1 MDKRLE
7 MTDAQW
13 RLFHRFNDLCKE
25 MKKEKMLFV
34 HNNGELRVFNGENV
48 DDYVFPEEVSTED
61 GETEVGFEDVPL
73 THLDIFYFGGG
84 FDATFGVCF
93 E

>member
-13 RLFHRFNDLCKE
+13 RLFHRFNELCKE
-25 MKKEKMLFV
+25 MEKEKMLFV

-61 GETEVGFEDVPL
+61 GEIEVNYEQVPL
-73 THLDIFYFGGG
+73 TQLNIFYFGGG
-84 FDATFGVCF
+84 LDETFGVRF
-93 E
+93 K

>member
-13 RLFHRFNDLCKE
+13 RLYHRFNDLCKE

-34 HNNGELRVFNGENV
+34 HQEGKIHVINGENV
-48 DDYVFPEEVSTED
+48 EDYVFPEEVCMDDNEVEVKFDDTPSTQ
-61 GETEVGFEDVPL
+61 L
-73 THLDIFYFGGG
+73 SIFYFGGG
-84 FDATFGVCF
+84 LDESFGIRF
-93 E
+93 K